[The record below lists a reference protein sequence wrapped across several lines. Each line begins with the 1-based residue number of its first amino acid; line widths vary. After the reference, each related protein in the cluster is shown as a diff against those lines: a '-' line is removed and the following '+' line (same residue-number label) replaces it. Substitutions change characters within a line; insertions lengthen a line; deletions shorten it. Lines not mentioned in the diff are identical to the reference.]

1 MDAKTRIT
9 PNGRYCYDTYPNVAE
24 DKILERD
31 YYAIEETKDHEYS
44 NNRISPTP

>member
-1 MDAKTRIT
+1 MDAEARIT
-9 PNGRYCYDTYPNVAE
+9 PNGRYCYGDYPNVAKGKTL
-24 DKILERD
+24 DQH